1 MDYSRRAEGISRLE
15 RKRNER
21 VREIHMGVGGNIIE
35 DIRKKQLIW
44 YGHVKR
50 TEEERLQLGDHE
62 LASGD

>member
-1 MDYSRRAEGISRLE
+1 MTTEMDYSWRAEGISRLE

-21 VREIHMGVGGNIIE
+21 VREIHMGVDGNTIIK

-50 TEEERLQLGDHE
+50 TEEERLPK
-62 LASGD
+62 